1 MSRMRP
7 LIISLVQSINGSF
20 AQDGWSTGV
29 STDTDFR
36 HFLALRRRAS
46 ALVIDKRK
54 GTGSVH
60 SRRCPARDDGG
71 S

>member
-1 MSRMRP
+1 MRP

-46 ALVIDKRK
+46 ALVIDRP
-54 GTGSVH
+54 TALITI
-60 SRRCPARDDGG
+60 RNEILEFT
-71 S
+71 